1 MDKTPCS
8 VSYFWHRILH
18 CLEDRLGGVT
28 VAAWLDQTEAVSLVD
43 NKLIL
48 KEAAEFRREI
58 ITRRFFAM
66 ILEIAKEEF
75 GSDIEVVFREE

>member
-8 VSYFWHRILH
+8 VSYFWHRILR

-75 GSDIEVVFREE
+75 GSDIEVVLREE